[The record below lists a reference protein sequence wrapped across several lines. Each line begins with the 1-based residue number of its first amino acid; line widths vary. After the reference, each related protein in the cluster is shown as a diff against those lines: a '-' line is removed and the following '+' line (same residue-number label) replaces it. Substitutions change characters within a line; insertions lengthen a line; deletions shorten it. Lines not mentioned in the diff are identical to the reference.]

1 MYQLCILNGVTRLKG
16 ISQMLSFLRWEH
28 SGHIC
33 LMKFRSDNVQHSF
46 MLQLADPAFGN
57 RILAYVP
64 CEVVVLAH

>member
-1 MYQLCILNGVTRLKG
+1 
-16 ISQMLSFLRWEH
+16 MLSFLRWEH

-57 RILAYVP
+57 TILAYVP